1 MYDEFGIMLNVS
13 NNKKRSLAKADIIIN
28 IDFPAELINK
38 YRIFDKAIIANV
50 NDKIDLQSKRFN
62 GININYYKV
71 KIPDKYKLEGFQNEM
86 IYESLIYGKKYEKI
100 KDRFAKDK
108 IKIKKLI
115 GKNGP
120 IMESEIKQINLLH
133 YT

>member
-1 MYDEFGIMLNVS
+1 MLNVS

-38 YRIFDKAIIANV
+38 YRIFDKAIIVNV
-50 NDKIDLQSKRFN
+50 NDKIDIQSKRFN
-62 GININYYKV
+62 GININYYKM

-100 KDRFAKDK
+100 KDGFMKDK
-108 IKIKKLI
+108 IKIKKII

-120 IMESEIKQINLLH
+120 IMEKEIN
-133 YT
+133 

>member
-1 MYDEFGIMLNVS
+1 MLNVS

-71 KIPDKYKLEGFQNEM
+71 KIPDKYKLEGFQNEI

-100 KDRFAKDK
+100 KDRFVKDK

>member
-1 MYDEFGIMLNVS
+1 MLNVS
-13 NNKKRSLAKADIIIN
+13 NNKKRSLTKTDIIIN
-28 IDFPAELINK
+28 IDFPEELINK
-38 YRIFDKAIIANV
+38 YKIFDKAIIVNV

-62 GININYYKV
+62 GININYYKM
-71 KIPDKYKLEGFQNEM
+71 KIPDKYKLEGFQNEI

-100 KDRFAKDK
+100 KVRFDKDK
-108 IKIKKLI
+108 IKIKKLL

>member
-1 MYDEFGIMLNVS
+1 MLNVS